1 MEDKIIQL
9 EKFLDQRQKYVE
21 YFKENKKEEIQNDE
35 SLSNYEKRERSK
47 GIDIWLMSFKEIS
60 NLYER
65 DEKYAKQYEEK
76 LADLNTDIRINRGQ
90 HMKRTD
96 EELREA
102 YDKDY
107 IDGIG
112 GVRDEMVRRQAI
124 KEKAALLEL
133 GVKGFMFNKFMEEGV
148 PTLQNLPKEV
158 TSQLELPKD
167 ASMGVSSLSKSIE
180 GNMNKFLESTKR
192 ETGESGVIMSLIK
205 KMAESVAK
213 VVGFEMP
220 LTESQK
226 LEKTVGNGLNQG
238 LKYGLKM

>member
-1 MEDKIIQL
+1 MEDKVIQL

-21 YFKENKKEEIQNDE
+21 YFKEKQKEEIQDDE
-35 SLSNYEKRERSK
+35 NLSNYEKRERTK
-47 GIDIWLMSFKEIS
+47 GVDIWLMGNKQIS
-60 NLYER
+60 SLFDK
-65 DEKYAKQYEEK
+65 DEQYAREYEEK
-76 LADLNTDIRINRGQ
+76 LADLNNDIRINRGQ

-102 YDKDY
+102 YDNDY
-107 IDGIG
+107 IDGVG
-112 GVRDEMVRRQAI
+112 GVRDEILRRQAI

-148 PTLQNLPKEV
+148 PTIQNLPKEV
-158 TSQLELPKD
+158 TSQLELPKY
-167 ASMGVSSLSKSIE
+167 ASIGVSSLSKSIE
-180 GNMNKFLESTKR
+180 SNMNKFLESTKR
-192 ETGESGVIMSLIK
+192 EASESGVIMSLIK

-226 LEKTVGNGLNQG
+226 LEKVIDKG
-238 LKYGLKM
+238 LKNSLKM

>member
-1 MEDKIIQL
+1 MEDKVIQL

-21 YFKENKKEEIQNDE
+21 YFKEKQKKEIQDDE
-35 SLSNYEKRERSK
+35 NLSNYEKRERTK
-47 GIDIWLMSFKEIS
+47 GVDIWLMDNKQIS
-60 NLYER
+60 SLFDK
-65 DEKYAKQYEEK
+65 DEQYAREYEEK
-76 LADLNTDIRINRGQ
+76 LADLNNDIRINRGQ

-102 YDKDY
+102 YHNDY
-107 IDGIG
+107 IDGVG
-112 GVRDEMVRRQAI
+112 GVRDEILRRQAI

-148 PTLQNLPKEV
+148 PIIQNLPKEV
-158 TSQLELPKD
+158 TSQLELPKY
-167 ASMGVSSLSKSIE
+167 ASIGVSSLSKSIE
-180 GNMNKFLESTKR
+180 SNMNKFLESTKR
-192 ETGESGVIMSLIK
+192 EAGESGVIMSLIK

-226 LEKTVGNGLNQG
+226 LEKVIDKG
-238 LKYGLKM
+238 LKNSLKM